1 MALIAV
7 EWAGHDNSNLRRPK
21 SDVVLSDEPKDD
33 GPLPGSSL
41 SLFKARQTAFH
52 AVANST
58 CMQIF
63 AVLGFPPEFSDF
75 AHPSVAILK
84 NTIDAWN

>member
-1 MALIAV
+1 MWCFLMPFQT
-7 EWAGHDNSNLRRPK
+7 RRTYGKAMEIQP
-21 SDVVLSDEPKDD
+21 DEPKDD